1 MKCPFCGSEEL
12 LPLPSANFIRKKYR
26 KNIPGMVT
34 GVDEGEYIYPII
46 KGICLEC
53 GYVFEKMK
61 DEDLKKYHEEKQYFI
76 N

>member
-1 MKCPFCGSEEL
+1 
-12 LPLPSANFIRKKYR
+12 
-26 KNIPGMVT
+26 MVT

>member
-12 LPLPSANFIRKKYR
+12 IPLSSSNFIRKKYR
-26 KNIPGMVT
+26 KTIPGMTTV
-34 GVDEGEYIYPII
+34 VEEGECIYQI
-46 KGICLEC
+46 KKEICLEC

-76 N
+76 S